1 MSSILIADDAPIIRS
16 SLLRILSQQ
25 GSAFGP
31 VWEAENG
38 EVAVALA
45 RKYRPDIILLDIK
58 MPGLNGLQAIDL
70 IRQEQ
75 PETKFVMLTA
85 HNDFSYVQKA
95 LKLGVHD
102 YLLKPVRPNKLIE
115 ILREISEKI
124 RAERRDLR
132 TVALVKDSLQKTLPV
147 IETNLVEN
155 LIRGTIYDEL
165 TVSENL
171 SYLGKRLTW
180 PVVLVCK
187 IDGFDRFAQNQ
198 TAVELQQIYTSLV
211 ETVRSLLPDHHQA
224 IVGYSKPGRIIA
236 IVSSDQDLGTAV
248 QLHALGE
255 KIRQTIAD
263 TMPFTVTIGI
273 GKRYM
278 EIASI
283 PLSYAE
289 ANLARRYHSRL
300 EGNKVVGIDD
310 IQAELPDQSEP
321 SFYLVEKEREL
332 VKAVQTN
339 QQQQA
344 QRLVNDIVDY
354 LSQQYGDVPEAIK
367 NHCAEMVTLTAWG
380 IIDIGASEPK
390 TLSVLHQQ
398 VKSLALQ
405 QRSPE
410 IRAWALNSL
419 AEMLTLVQSLSNRP
433 DAVQQAIAYLQRYY
447 DQADISLQAVAEA
460 VNLSPS
466 YLSTQLKER
475 VGLSY
480 SKYLTKIRL
489 EEAKRLLR
497 NTDQSVTA
505 VAEAVGYPHVTN
517 FYRHFQ
523 SQLKMTPAAY
533 READR

>member
-25 GSAFGP
+25 GGGFGP

-38 EVAVALA
+38 EAAVALA
-45 RKYRPDIILLDIK
+45 QKYKPDIVLLDIK

-70 IRQEQ
+70 IRKAQ

-95 LKLGVHD
+95 LKLGVRD
-102 YLLKPVRPNKLIE
+102 YLLKPVRPTKLIE
-115 ILREISEKI
+115 ILQEISEEI
-124 RAERRDLR
+124 RSERRDLR

-155 LIRGTIYDEL
+155 LIRGTVYDDL

-171 SYLGKRLTW
+171 SYLGKRLAW

-187 IDGFDRFAQNQ
+187 VDGFNHLAQTQ
-198 TAVELQQIYTSLV
+198 TAVELQQLYTTLV
-211 ETVRSLLPDHHQA
+211 ETVRDLLPDHRRA

-236 IVSSDQDLGTAV
+236 IVSADQGIETAV
-248 QLHALGE
+248 QIHALGE

-263 TMPFTVTIGI
+263 TMPFTVTIGV

-310 IQAELPDQSEP
+310 IQDELPDQSEP

-332 VKAVQTN
+332 VRAVQTS

-344 QRLVNDIVDY
+344 QRLVNDIMDY
-354 LSQQYGDVPEAIK
+354 LSQQYSAVPEAIK

-398 VKSLALQ
+398 VRALALQ
-405 QRSPE
+405 QSSPE

-419 AEMLTLVQSLSNRP
+419 AEMLTLVQSLSERP
-433 DAVQQAIAYLQRYY
+433 DAVQQAITYIQTHF

-480 SKYLTKIRL
+480 TKYLTKIRI
-489 EEAKRLLR
+489 EEAKKLLR
-497 NTDQSVTA
+497 TTDQSVTA

-523 SQLKMTPAAY
+523 SQLEMTPAAY

>member
-16 SLLRILSQQ
+16 ALLRILSQQ
-25 GSAFGP
+25 GSGFGP
-31 VWEAENG
+31 IWQAENG
-38 EVAVALA
+38 QEAVALA
-45 RKYRPDIILLDIK
+45 KQYKPDIILLDIK
-58 MPGLNGLQAIDL
+58 MPGLNGLQAIDV

-75 PETKFVMLTA
+75 PEAKFVMLTA

-95 LKLGVHD
+95 LKLGVRD
-102 YLLKPVRPNKLIE
+102 YLLKPVRPHKLLELLQE
-115 ILREISEKI
+115 ITEEIK
-124 RAERRDLR
+124 AERRDLR
-132 TVALVKDSLQKTLPV
+132 TVAMVKDSLQKTLPV

-155 LIRGTIYDEL
+155 LIRGTMYDEL
-165 TVSENL
+165 TVSDSL

-187 IDGFDRFAQNQ
+187 VDGFDRLAQNRS
-198 TAVELQQIYTSLV
+198 AVELQQIYTTLV
-211 ETVRSLLPDHHQA
+211 ETVRGLLPDHRQA

-236 IVSSDQDLGTAV
+236 IVSSDQALGTAV
-248 QLHALGE
+248 QVHALGE

-263 TMPFTVTIGI
+263 TMPFTVTIGV

-289 ANLARRYHSRL
+289 ANLARRYYSRL

-310 IQAELPDQSEP
+310 IQGDLPDQSEP

-332 VKAVQTN
+332 VRAVQTN
-339 QQQQA
+339 QQQQG

-354 LSQQYGDVPEAIK
+354 LSQQYSSVPEAIK
-367 NHCAEMVTLTAWG
+367 NHCAEMVTLIAWG
-380 IIDIGASEPK
+380 IIDIGASEAK

-398 VKSLALQ
+398 IRALALQ
-405 QRSPE
+405 HSGSE
-410 IRAWALNSL
+410 IRTWALNSL
-419 AEMLTLVQSLSNRP
+419 AEMLTLVQSLSDRP
-433 DAVQQAIAYLQRYY
+433 DAVQQAIAYMQRHY
-447 DQADISLQAVAEA
+447 DQADISLQTVAEA

-480 SKYLTKIRL
+480 SKHLTRVRL
-489 EEAKRLLR
+489 EEAKKLLR
-497 NTDQSVTA
+497 TTDQSVTA